1 MQLLV
6 KQGGNWGNK
15 IYIMIFDANDSG
27 DSDDEDDDISGQ
39 SFLALKTH
47 HISS

>member
-1 MQLLV
+1 
-6 KQGGNWGNK
+6 
-15 IYIMIFDANDSG
+15 MIFDANDSG

-47 HISS
+47 HISSWWGVGPTPMNP